1 MNLVVVETS
10 RLQEKPMNKESGSN
24 SRMEIGTQAR
34 LVAKGKDMYKIK
46 SEFDIPKNTIVNC
59 PKVRKMKVQH
69 H

>member
-10 RLQEKPMNKESGSN
+10 RLKEKQMNKESRSK

-34 LVAKGKDMYKIK
+34 LAAKGKDMYKIK
-46 SEFDIPKNTIVNC
+46 SEFDIPKNTIVNR